1 MIHLSASEPLVL
13 AKSESRG
20 HAWWAELL
28 IFVLVFLIAST
39 VMGFPVGIATSVWIF
54 TSDTFANIVAQFS
67 LADTADLSQSIP
79 QITSALFASM
89 PAWLT
94 LVSLFADALTIA
106 VCLVYC
112 RVIEKRSIRSVGF
125 TRHGFA
131 KEYALGFLIGAGLL
145 AAAFA
150 ISALTGS
157 VKLTGFNTAVAFPKL
172 LGMLILF
179 LLGYMIQGMAEE
191 VLCRGYF
198 MLSFARKSPVWAAI
212 LISSSSS
219 RCCTCKLRRILPR
232 AVQHLPLRRR
242 HGRLYPPA
250 RIDLDGRRDPLRL
263 ELHPG
268 QPPRDAGQRIR
279 HQNHSLYLR
288 PDVLRFYLERR
299 CVRSRGRTCRHHR
312 AGFRTRR
319 ILISPCQKKG
329 VRIKRLILIAGR
341 GRRQDRRLPSCS
353 AYENNVFC
361 RVMHRQGIIDTSGV
375 RLHVHLYVRRRRTGN
390 LGM

>member
-212 LISSSSS
+212 LISSLIFSLLHLANSGVS
-219 RCCTCKLRRILPR
+219 FLALFNIFLYGIVMGVCILRRGSIWM
-232 AVQHLPLRRR
+232 
-242 HGRLYPPA
+242 
-250 RIDLDGRRDPLRL
+250 
-263 ELHPG
+263 
-268 QPPRDAGQRIR
+268 AGAI
-279 HQNHSLYLR
+279 HSAWN
-288 PDVLRFYLERR
+288 F
-299 CVRSRGRTCRHHR
+299 T
-312 AGFRTRR
+312 
-319 ILISPCQKKG
+319 Q
-329 VRIKRLILIAGR
+329 
-341 GRRQDRRLPSCS
+341 
-353 AYENNVFC
+353 
-361 RVMHRQGIIDTSGV
+361 
-375 RLHVHLYVRRRRTGN
+375 GN
-390 LGM
+390 LLGMQVSGSVTKITLFTSVQTSSASIWNGGAFGPEGGLAVTIVLVFALATFLFLPVRKKESV